1 MTRLNLDLTTRQINI
16 LFRALY
22 ALDDIDDDTNDGNDN
37 LHGEIMDLM
46 RLLDDKIYAEN
57 K

>member
-1 MTRLNLDLTTRQINI
+1 MTKLNLDLTTRQINL
-16 LFRALY
+16 LFKALET
-22 ALDDIDDDTNDGNDN
+22 LDDTDTRIPN

-46 RLLDDKIYAEN
+46 RLLDDKVYAGN